1 MLSSVTSS
9 RPAMPAPPVLARV
22 TPTADDDGACAP
34 GWLPHFRGL
43 RAMVAVAEQG
53 TVVRAAEVL
62 HLSQP
67 AVTRA
72 LRSLEDLLGFAL
84 FERCARG
91 MLPTPA
97 GRILTERARR
107 AFSELEQASAA
118 ITMLAGAGRKA
129 QGQRFAAM
137 VGPHLLDSLVAVAE
151 QGSGPQAGHK
161 LGRSQ
166 PTVHRNLAELEH
178 LAGVVLFNRTAFGTR
193 LTEAGETL
201 LCGVKRAL
209 ASLAVAHEEL
219 APFGGRPTAQV
230 RIGALPLSIG
240 VLVPQA
246 VDRLLSACPHLQV
259 TIVDGTYDALVQQ
272 LRRAEIDLIV
282 GALRPLGAPRD
293 MVQEPLFQDRLM
305 LVARAGHPCLA
316 QPPRC
321 LAELVD
327 HAWIVPLPQ
336 TPARLVFERLFQSAD
351 LPLPAARLQVNS
363 PAMVR
368 TLLLGSD
375 RLALLSPLQIEAE
388 LRSGQL
394 AVVPL
399 PGLDASRTIGA
410 STRLGGSLSP
420 AVLALLDELRAVA
433 GQLVPVLQRCAK
445 NPAHEPEVKAS

>member
-1 MLSSVTSS
+1 MLAAVTSS
-9 RPAMPAPPVLARV
+9 LPA
-22 TPTADDDGACAP
+22 DGADCAP
-34 GWLPHFRGL
+34 GWLPQFRGL
-43 RAMVAVAEQG
+43 RAMVAVADQG

-72 LRSLEDLLGFAL
+72 LRGLEDGLGFAL
-84 FERCARG
+84 FERGARG

-97 GRILTERARR
+97 GRILTDRARR
-107 AFSELEQASAA
+107 AFSELEQASAEV
-118 ITMLAGAGRKA
+118 TVLAGAGRKA

-137 VGPHLLDSLVAVAE
+137 VAPHLLSSLVAVAE
-151 QGSGPQAGHK
+151 RGSAPQAGHQ
-161 LGRSQ
+161 LGRTQ

-178 LAGVVLFNRTAFGTR
+178 LAGAVLFKRTAFGTR

-209 ASLAVAHEEL
+209 AYLAVAHEEL
-219 APFGGRPTAQV
+219 SAFGGRPTAQV

-246 VDRLLSACPHLQV
+246 VDRLLCTHPHLQV

-282 GALRPLGAPRD
+282 GALRPLGAPHD
-293 MVQEPLFQDRLM
+293 LVQEPLFQDRLM

-336 TPARLVFERLFQSAD
+336 TPARLVFDRLFQSAD
-351 LPLPAARLQVNS
+351 LPLPTARLQVNS
-363 PAMVR
+363 PALVR

-399 PGLDASRTIGA
+399 PGLHASRTIGA
-410 STRLGGSLSP
+410 STRLGGCLSP
-420 AVLALLDELRAVA
+420 AVLALLDELRTVA
-433 GQLVPVLQRCAK
+433 GQLVPTLHGCAAY
-445 NPAHEPEVKAS
+445 PVRELAIEAS